1 MTLKDAAWNQDVGQP
16 PTPSATEGAAATEIP
31 TECLEDTFS
40 EGLEGAFAALLLVD
54 REMHRRA
61 RGIQEVVDGL
71 SAQGAQEGVRMALKE
86 QLEWLEEKLDWV
98 THLDTQ
104 DEANEDLRCE
114 LEGHMRLLL
123 RAVASIVKTLTAR
136 SPEDILQRENAAEV
150 VNTGKVL

>member
-1 MTLKDAAWNQDVGQP
+1 MLGNRPPHQPLKERQQQRY
-16 PTPSATEGAAATEIP
+16 P